1 MDSSRKYIRD
11 HAHAGVIMR
20 RCGKVSFQATFAALA
35 LAGACGA
42 PSASRSTGEIAIA
55 REQLEDHIALCGKR
69 YGYDSKAD
77 SKLRGSSLAP
87 GEREWRECVYR
98 GIEEYLIPVTMSPDI
113 YRRAIAEDR
122 KMTEALAQGEITRA
136 QRQARVQQMLEEI
149 DRIEEANQSKVEMD
163 RLEAEIRQDMIRRGL
178 SPLRR

>member
-1 MDSSRKYIRD
+1 
-11 HAHAGVIMR
+11 MR

-35 LAGACGA
+35 LAAACGA
-42 PSASRSTGEIAIA
+42 PSSSKSTREIVIA

-69 YGYDSKAD
+69 YGYDPKAD
-77 SKLRGSSLAP
+77 SKLTASGLAP
-87 GEREWRECVYR
+87 WERKWRECVYR
-98 GIEEYLIPVTMSPDI
+98 GIEDYLIPVTMSPDI

-149 DRIEEANQSKVEMD
+149 DRTEEANQSKVEMD

-178 SPLRR
+178 SPLLR